1 MRTELSAEH
10 GALAEREMKPKVST
24 KLDEL
29 RAAEAK
35 LLLGTY
41 DRYPLLFE
49 RGEGVHLIDE
59 NGVRYLDLLS
69 GIGVN
74 ALGYAHPAIEK
85 AIAEQSR
92 KLIHLSNLYYHE
104 GQAALA
110 LRLTEATGMDR
121 AFFCNSGT
129 EANEAALKLARA
141 WAKLKREQGMPL
153 GTRFLALENSF
164 HGRTMGSVAATW
176 KDKYREPFDPVMPG
190 VEFVRFNDV
199 EDLKAKFSNEVCAVL
214 LEAIQGEGGIR
225 PISREFLRGARE
237 LTRSTGA
244 LLIADEIQSGMG
256 RTGKWC
262 AYQHYGVQPDVTTLA
277 KPLAGGIP
285 LGALLCTEEGA
296 QAIHAGMHGTT
307 FGGGPLACAVA
318 LAVVDTIEREHLM
331 EHVTEV
337 GTYFREKLEC
347 LAKKHSAVADVRGLG
362 LMLAIEL
369 DSADLAKTVLGEMM
383 MRHILINRTSET
395 VLRFLPPYILRR
407 EHVDQAITA
416 LDEILT
422 EQVAQAAATP
432 ASGGKTI
439 GN

>member
-1 MRTELSAEH
+1 MSNATATSQHPIEKTT
-10 GALAEREMKPKVST
+10 M
-24 KLDEL
+24 KLDDL
-29 RAAEAK
+29 RAAEAR

-41 DRYPLLFE
+41 DRYPLLFT
-49 RGEGVHLIDE
+49 RGEGVYLIDD
-59 NGVRYLDLLS
+59 NGDRYLDLLS

-74 ALGYAHPAIEK
+74 ALGYAHPAIEN

-92 KLIHLSNLYYHE
+92 KLIHISNLYYHP
-104 GQAALA
+104 GQAALS
-110 LRLTEATGMDR
+110 LKLTEATGMDR

-141 WAKLKREQGMPL
+141 SAKLKREQGVPL
-153 GTRFLALENSF
+153 GTKFLALENSF

-199 EDLKAKFSNEVCAVL
+199 DDLRAKFSADVCAILV
-214 LEAIQGEGGIR
+214 EAIQGEGGIH
-225 PISREFLRGARE
+225 PLSHEFLQTARD

-262 AYQHYGVQPDVTTLA
+262 AYQHYGIQPDVTTLA

-285 LGALLCTEEGA
+285 LGALLCTEEA
-296 QAIHAGMHGTT
+296 SQAIHAGMHGTT

-318 LAVVDTIEREHLM
+318 LAVFGTIEHDHLLD
-331 EHVTEV
+331 HVTAI
-337 GTYFREKLEC
+337 GTYFREKLSQ
-347 LAKKHSAVADVRGLG
+347 LAKSHSAIVDVRGVG

-369 DSADLAKTVLGEMM
+369 DSADLAKTVLDEMM
-383 MRHILINRTSET
+383 KRHILINRTSET
-395 VLRFLPPYILRR
+395 VLRFLPPYILEK
-407 EHVDQAITA
+407 EHVNEGFSA
-416 LDEILT
+416 LDEVLT
-422 EQVAQAAATP
+422 EQLSHTAASP
-432 ASGGKTI
+432 FPGGKKI
-439 GN
+439 GH

>member
-1 MRTELSAEH
+1 MNLQELQ
-10 GALAEREMKPKVST
+10 
-24 KLDEL
+24 
-29 RAAEAK
+29 AAENK

-41 DRYPLLFE
+41 DRYPLLFT
-49 RGEGVHLIDE
+49 RGEGAHLIDD
-59 NGVRYLDLLS
+59 NGTRYLDLLS

-85 AIAEQSR
+85 AIADQSQR
-92 KLIHLSNLYYHE
+92 LIHISNLYYHP

-110 LRLTEATGMDR
+110 LKLTEATGMDR

-141 WAKLKREQGMPL
+141 WAKLKREQGGNL
-153 GTRFLALENSF
+153 GTKFLALENSF

-199 EDLKAKFSNEVCAVL
+199 DDLRAKFSTDVCAILV
-214 LEAIQGEGGIR
+214 EAIQGEGGIN
-225 PISREFLRGARE
+225 PLSHEFLQAARD

-244 LLIADEIQSGMG
+244 LLVADEIQSGMG

-262 AYQHYGVQPDVTTLA
+262 AYQHYGIQPDVTTLA

-285 LGALLCTEEGA
+285 LGALLCTEDAA

-318 LAVVDTIEREHLM
+318 LAVIDTIECDHLLD
-331 EHVTEV
+331 HVTEV
-337 GTYFREKLEC
+337 GTYFQEQLRQ
-347 LAKKHSAVADVRGLG
+347 LANNHSAIVDVRGLG

-383 MRHILINRTSET
+383 KRRILINRTSET
-395 VLRFLPPYILRR
+395 VLRFLPPYILEK
-407 EHVDQAITA
+407 EHVDQGVSA
-416 LDEILT
+416 LDEVLT
-422 EQVAQAAATP
+422 EQLSHTAATP
-432 ASGGKTI
+432 LSGGKTV
-439 GN
+439 GH